1 MAKSHCTL
9 PGLIVLG
16 ALLACGTPT
25 PERLLDEAC
34 RDQQCAT
41 SGSARQTTGA
51 TSDSIGFEIGP
62 GPGSVN
68 IMIPRLSSS
77 FGSGV
82 ELLARG
88 SGTIAVTIEGP
99 ECAPN
104 CSSSSIEL
112 DKGWSW
118 IPVGRAPTTAF
129 NTTQDGFTLVMET
142 RDSTSTAAL
151 LDVRLQ

>member
-1 MAKSHCTL
+1 MADPSWKL
-9 PGLIVLG
+9 PCLILFGV
-16 ALLACGTPT
+16 LLACGTPS

-68 IMIPRLSSS
+68 VMVPRLPSNV
-77 FGSGV
+77 GSGV

-88 SGTIAVTIEGP
+88 GGTIAVTIEGP
-99 ECAPN
+99 DCAPN
-104 CSSSSIEL
+104 CTSSSFEL
-112 DKGWSW
+112 LEGWSW
-118 IPVGRAPTTAF
+118 IPVGRAPTTPF
-129 NTTQDGFTLVMET
+129 NTTPDGFTLVVET
-142 RDSTSTAAL
+142 RDETSTAAL
-151 LDVRLQ
+151 LDVRLR

>member
-1 MAKSHCTL
+1 MADSSWKL
-9 PGLIVLG
+9 PGLILFG
-16 ALLACGTPT
+16 ALLACGVPS

-41 SGSARQTTGA
+41 SGSARQTTGV

-68 IMIPRLSSS
+68 IMIPRLSSN

-88 SGTIAVTIEGP
+88 SGTVAVTIEGP
-99 ECAPN
+99 ECAPS

-112 DKGWSW
+112 NKGWAW
-118 IPVGRAPTTAF
+118 ISVGRAPTTLF
-129 NTTQDGFTLVMET
+129 NTTQDGFTLVVET